1 MRLGIAIVVIWL
13 VIGVIAT
20 VQRGYLKSNNAT
32 CARSGTVA
40 GTVVAGPL
48 NYAGVNPKIT
58 CHIPKPSN

>member
-13 VIGVIAT
+13 VIGVVAT

-58 CHIPKPSN
+58 CHLPKPSN